1 MFLVSPTQWL
11 HDFPTLKQKTQLGI
25 ATKMRYTSL
34 ELGHIITR
42 LAYLRMTVEWM
53 CF

>member
-1 MFLVSPTQWL
+1 
-11 HDFPTLKQKTQLGI
+11 
-25 ATKMRYTSL
+25 MRYTSL

-53 CF
+53 CFLNQKLGYSNGHHLTLFP